1 MKRCILVNCRTNNDK
16 QTGDDLMFLTLYR
29 LPTKMSNGGLW
40 HPKANEAVI
49 NACIN
54 KTKKP
59 EDYERFSKI
68 MPGSLVDVTFGL
80 NDFNNKTFVASLD
93 LVKGTNVFNEEI
105 LYQ

>member
-1 MKRCILVNCRTNNDK
+1 MKRCILVNCRTNQDK
-16 QTGDDLMFLTLYR
+16 ETGDELMFLTLYR
-29 LPTKMSNGGLW
+29 LPNKMSNGGLW

-59 EDYERFSKI
+59 EEFEKFSKI
-68 MPGSLVDVTFGL
+68 YPGALIDVTFGL

-93 LVKGTNVFNEEI
+93 LVKDTNLYDANI